1 MLPGALFASLLGARS
16 TRTLG
21 VVSRRSTRM
30 MQISRFI
37 VALLTPLLACTVAAQ
52 TAYPERPMRMIVG
65 FPPGVQPDIVT
76 RLLSS
81 RLSESLGKPI
91 VVENNPGAGGVVA
104 ADRLAKASRD
114 GYTLGVLN
122 QGQIVINPILRK
134 VPYDP
139 VKDFSPIS
147 QIAIAPNIL
156 VVHNA
161 VPAKNL
167 RELIQLA
174 KARPSEFTFA
184 SNGSGSAPH
193 MAGELL
199 KSAAG
204 LDIRHIA
211 YNAGGAAITDLL
223 GGRVTMMFATI
234 AAVMP
239 MVREGKLRAFAV
251 TSSRRSPA
259 APELPTIAESGV
271 AGFEFTN
278 WYGLFVPEK
287 VPAALVRRLHA
298 ETVKSLTQPELRT
311 KFADLGLEVVGS
323 SPDALAATIRSE
335 IPKWTKVIKEAG
347 IKLE

>member
-1 MLPGALFASLLGARS
+1 MVAYGYSLKSVITITRWASYYVGVMIHMSLLILALFVLLLPS
-16 TRTLG
+16 S
-21 VVSRRSTRM
+21 VS
-30 MQISRFI
+30 
-37 VALLTPLLACTVAAQ
+37 AQ
-52 TAYPERPMRMIVG
+52 TFYPERPMRMIVG

-81 RLSESLGKPI
+81 KLSESLGKPI

-104 ADRLAKASRD
+104 ADRLAKATRD

-139 VKDFSPIS
+139 LRDFTPIS
-147 QIAIAPNIL
+147 QIAVAPNIL

-174 KARPSEFTFA
+174 KTRPSELTFA

-204 LDIRHIA
+204 LDMRHIA

-223 GGRVTMMFATI
+223 AGRVSMMFATI

-239 MVREGKLRAFAV
+239 MVREGKLRALAV

-278 WYGLFVPEK
+278 WYGLFVPAK
-287 VPAALVRRLHA
+287 VPPAIVQRLHP
-298 ETVKSLTQPELRT
+298 ETVKSLTQPELHT
-311 KFADLGLEVVGS
+311 KFADLGLEVVAS
-323 SPDALAATIRSE
+323 SPDTLAATIRSE
-335 IPKWTKVIKEAG
+335 IPKWAKVVKEAG

>member
-1 MLPGALFASLLGARS
+1 
-16 TRTLG
+16 
-21 VVSRRSTRM
+21 M
-30 MQISRFI
+30 MQIARFI
-37 VALLTPLLACTVAAQ
+37 VALLTLLLTSSVAAQ
-52 TAYPERPMRMIVG
+52 TGYPERPMRMIVG

-81 RLSESLGKPI
+81 RLSENLGKPI

-122 QGQIVINPILRK
+122 QGQIAINPNLRK

-139 VKDFSPIS
+139 VKDFGPIS
-147 QIAIAPNIL
+147 QIAVAPNIL

-167 RELIQLA
+167 GELIQLA
-174 KARPSEFTFA
+174 KSRPSELTFA
-184 SNGSGSAPH
+184 SNGAGSAPH

-223 GGRVTMMFATI
+223 AGRVTMMFGTI

-278 WYGLFVPEK
+278 WYGLFVPAR
-287 VPAALVRRLHA
+287 VPPVIVHRLHA
-298 ETVKSLTQPELRT
+298 ETVKSLTHPELRA
-311 KFADLGLEVVGS
+311 KFADLGLEVVAS
-323 SPDALAATIRSE
+323 SPEALAATIGAE
-335 IPKWTKVIKEAG
+335 IPKWARVIKQAG